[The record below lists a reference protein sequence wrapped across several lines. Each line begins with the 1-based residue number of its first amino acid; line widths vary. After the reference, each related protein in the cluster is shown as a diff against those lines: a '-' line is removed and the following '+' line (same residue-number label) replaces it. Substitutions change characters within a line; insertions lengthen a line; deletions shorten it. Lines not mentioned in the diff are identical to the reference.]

1 MNDADFTHWSHL
13 WLGLERRILHINGS
27 FLSLCDAVSITVLW
41 NIGLNV
47 KFMQNVAVVN
57 NLLQIKTLIKS
68 KFLKTSCFNLLEV
81 TFRLIFEKY

>member
-1 MNDADFTHWSHL
+1 
-13 WLGLERRILHINGS
+13 
-27 FLSLCDAVSITVLW
+27 
-41 NIGLNV
+41 
-47 KFMQNVAVVN
+47 MQNVAVVN